1 MSAMEINH
9 TRIYGVS
16 HCPPLSEQP
25 VTSKPNAFL
34 GYIPESTQ
42 IALSAD
48 TVQTLVLTQNS
59 QNIPNNQHGHS
70 FSYPE
75 KIHEPAVEL
84 KTSDQYTIENDQPV
98 RLEKPV
104 GLTLQNTNNA
114 LQSTNSGRQGN
125 NDDIASQNLQLKTG
139 TIVDNSSAKS
149 NDQVQ
154 INTNSQVFDPVHQG
168 QQITKL
174 ASEIE
179 ELRSRIE
186 KLSSQNELLL
196 NQQFN
201 KSIITEQSSNL
212 TTKPPNENLTEPRK
226 P

>member
-1 MSAMEINH
+1 MEVNH

-34 GYIPESTQ
+34 GYVPESTLTTPATPVQ
-42 IALSAD
+42 KLLIA
-48 TVQTLVLTQNS
+48 QNQNS
-59 QNIPNNQHGHS
+59 EGNYLHLSTNDR
-70 FSYPE
+70 YR
-75 KIHEPAVEL
+75 
-84 KTSDQYTIENDQPV
+84 IENDQPIAV
-98 RLEKPV
+98 AKP
-104 GLTLQNTNNA
+104 TE
-114 LQSTNSGRQGN
+114 SGN
-125 NDDIASQNLQLKTG
+125 LKTIQ
-139 TIVDNSSAKS
+139 TIP
-149 NDQVQ
+149 DQGKIAQ
-154 INTNSQVFDPVHQG
+154 NSQIFDPIQQG

-179 ELRSRIE
+179 ELRSKIE

-201 KSIITEQSSNL
+201 KSVSTTEIT
-212 TTKPPNENLTEPRK
+212 TRPPNENLTEARK